1 VKSNVVHWL
10 RLQWDRASA
19 WACVVAGVVC
29 LIIGWFG
36 VSGESLPGKQ
46 LPYIASN
53 GLGGIFLLGTGAMLW
68 LSADLRDEWRKLDSI
83 EEAIRENGTAGIVLA
98 PPVIAAEGRLRTAD
112 EQLRSVRL
120 TAAVHRRAGSTGE
133 VAVDASRSAGR

>member
-1 VKSNVVHWL
+1 VKSNVVEWL

-19 WACVVAGVVC
+19 WACVVAGAVC
-29 LIIGWFG
+29 LIVGWFG

-68 LSADLRDEWRKLDSI
+68 ISADLRDEWRKLDSI
-83 EEAIRENGTAGIVLA
+83 EAAIREGGTAGTVPDSYAAA
-98 PPVIAAEGRLRTAD
+98 PEGQARVAD
-112 EQLRSVRL
+112 EQPRSMRL
-120 TAAVHRRAGSTGE
+120 TTAGHHRAGSGGE
-133 VAVDASRSAGR
+133 IAVDVSRSVV